1 MSPRRKPKNVAASI
15 QARLLVRAR
24 NSGED
29 YQVLFAAF
37 VTERFL
43 YRLGISSVADRFVL
57 KGAML
62 LRLWS
67 ENPYRATRDLDLLR
81 CGDGTQQ
88 ALRADLEAICS
99 VPVEPD
105 GIDFDA
111 TTIQLEAMTA
121 AEEYVGTR
129 AAVMAYCGR
138 ARQQLQVDMG
148 LGDAVFPSPERRD
161 YPALLKEFP
170 APTVLAYAP
179 ETVVA
184 EKLQAIMVLGDRNS
198 RIKDFFDLR
207 YIAENFAF
215 ERARLTEAVRQTL
228 ARRGTPIP
236 TDDPLGLTAAYW
248 DNPSR
253 PMQTRAFARRAG
265 LDADTS
271 SGAEI
276 LAVIR
281 PFLLPILG
289 DLRRGV
295 QTAGTWQPRGPWC

>member
-1 MSPRRKPKNVAASI
+1 MSPERERKNVAASI

-24 NSGED
+24 KAGED

-43 YRLGISSVADRFVL
+43 YRLGTSSVADRFVL

-81 CGDGTQQ
+81 RGDGAQQ
-88 ALRADLEAICS
+88 ALRADLETICS

-105 GIDFDA
+105 GIEFDA
-111 TTIQLEAMTA
+111 TTIKLEAMTA

-129 AAVMAYCGR
+129 ATLLAHSGR
-138 ARQQLQVDMG
+138 ARQHLQVDMG
-148 LGDAVFPSPERRD
+148 LGDAVFPPPEPRG

-170 APTVLAYAP
+170 APIVLAYAP
-179 ETVVA
+179 DTVVA
-184 EKLQAIMVLGDRNS
+184 EKLEAILVLGDRNS

-207 YIAENFAF
+207 YIAENFEF
-215 ERARLTEAVRQTL
+215 ERSRLTEAIGQTL

-265 LDADTS
+265 LDVDTS

-295 QTAGTWQPRGPWC
+295 RTEGTWKPRGPWR